1 MKLAVTRKTI
11 TWSGVVI
18 VLVAVLAINGGAWLL
33 ERALMA
39 PVNAYIRDR
48 TLAFLQEK
56 SVEGLLITFP
66 RLDLSLVRRQVLIH
80 DLSIRYDNKDSTRYV
95 RFQAN
100 VPRITLEGVDLGDV
114 IWHRHLRLD
123 VVRLSKPV
131 VSRFRET
138 ADTGSKKTVAS
149 TEEERVNP
157 DSLAAE
163 IPAVDSVI
171 YNLFAIWLPDDVRQ
185 ARIDLLATDNATIVF
200 TSRKGSKISRDS
212 TADLSFQIRGIQL
225 DTTERRVFESA
236 RVSAASLFH
245 LTSGLRDS
253 LRIDSLLVQLDPSDT
268 TIEFGSLRTT
278 PSDSNG
284 QALYLGRFKRGHREG
299 TFTLDSICYLAL
311 RPDSIFFAHAG
322 RKTRVRLTIKGLKGS
337 GVETGALPGMRA
349 VVGHL
354 EIDSMAIDVLADT
367 RGELHP
373 KAKRLWP
380 QALAETKWRLAI
392 DTVMLK
398 SGFVHYGELKPD
410 RAEPAVVWFSNISA
424 TITDIGNHP
433 EKTGVTSPATLV
445 AKGKFMGRGALETRM
460 EVPIVPERFAMKAEG
475 KATEVPA
482 ELLNRFLLTAEGVR
496 VTGGQF
502 HRADFAFHVANGRAK
517 GDLTLVYDSLSVE
530 MVDKATRK
538 KGLDEKLKTFIAN
551 TLIIRGDNKP
561 DDKGRV
567 DPQPIDYRYRLG
579 ETFWGGVWRSLRSGL
594 TKTIKK

>member
-11 TWSGVVI
+11 TWSGVVM

-200 TSRKGSKISRDS
+200 TSRKGSKISATAPGCSMCRWWPPASSAKRTSRTCATRASRSSGPKYGGAGSAHS
-212 TADLSFQIRGIQL
+212 TKVGTS
-225 DTTERRVFESA
+225 SA
-236 RVSAASLFH
+236 RSQARIEASSTRKWL
-245 LTSGLRDS
+245 GRV
-253 LRIDSLLVQLDPSDT
+253 RR
-268 TIEFGSLRTT
+268 GSLRQVQP
-278 PSDSNG
+278 PSTARRFRCTIRRAASRLICDTARRAST
-284 QALYLGRFKRGHREG
+284 ACSMSAMSFPGR
-299 TFTLDSICYLAL
+299 
-311 RPDSIFFAHAG
+311 P
-322 RKTRVRLTIKGLKGS
+322 GLS
-337 GVETGALPGMRA
+337 ARRA
-349 VVGHL
+349 
-354 EIDSMAIDVLADT
+354 
-367 RGELHP
+367 
-373 KAKRLWP
+373 
-380 QALAETKWRLAI
+380 
-392 DTVMLK
+392 
-398 SGFVHYGELKPD
+398 
-410 RAEPAVVWFSNISA
+410 A
-424 TITDIGNHP
+424 T
-433 EKTGVTSPATLV
+433 A
-445 AKGKFMGRGALETRM
+445 
-460 EVPIVPERFAMKAEG
+460 
-475 KATEVPA
+475 
-482 ELLNRFLLTAEGVR
+482 
-496 VTGGQF
+496 
-502 HRADFAFHVANGRAK
+502 
-517 GDLTLVYDSLSVE
+517 
-530 MVDKATRK
+530 
-538 KGLDEKLKTFIAN
+538 
-551 TLIIRGDNKP
+551 
-561 DDKGRV
+561 
-567 DPQPIDYRYRLG
+567 
-579 ETFWGGVWRSLRSGL
+579 
-594 TKTIKK
+594 